1 MCMKQLFHKRSSLNF
16 IEIIVFILVGH
27 RVPKLKRTHRE
38 IMEESSATYLLQV
51 KVYVSN
57 IGSVGSITSTFIYRP
72 I

>member
-1 MCMKQLFHKRSSLNF
+1 M
-16 IEIIVFILVGH
+16 IVFILVGH
-27 RVPKLKRTHRE
+27 RVPKLKRTHRKL
-38 IMEESSATYLLQV
+38 IEESSALYV

>member
-1 MCMKQLFHKRSSLNF
+1 M
-16 IEIIVFILVGH
+16 IVFILVGH
-27 RVPKLKRTHRE
+27 RVPKLKRTHRKL
-38 IMEESSATYLLQV
+38 IEESSALYLLHV